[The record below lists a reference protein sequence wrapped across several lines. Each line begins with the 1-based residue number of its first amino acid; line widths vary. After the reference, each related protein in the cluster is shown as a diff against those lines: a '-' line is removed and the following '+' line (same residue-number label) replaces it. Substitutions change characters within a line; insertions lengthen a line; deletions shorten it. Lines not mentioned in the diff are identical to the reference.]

1 MNKKSI
7 KVLLLVED
15 NPADVRL
22 LREMFR
28 EQNLHNTELTQVDT
42 IGQAEKHLA
51 GSAVDIILLDLGLPD
66 AQGLESIRRAR
77 AVAPHVPLVV
87 LTSLDDESM
96 AAQALQE
103 GVQDYLIK
111 GQIDARGLL
120 RALRYAVERK
130 SMQEE
135 LFGEKERAQVTLDS
149 IGDAVICTDISG
161 NITFLNLVA
170 IRMTGWSRDEAAGK
184 PMAEVF
190 RVLDTTSRKTTPN
203 PVEMAVGQNRTVHL
217 PSNCILVRRDGS
229 EIPIED
235 SIAPIHDREGR
246 AIGVVIVFRDVSS
259 GQTMA
264 LQLAHSAHHDFLTG
278 LPNRKLLNDRV
289 SQAILA

>member
-28 EQNLHNTELTQVDT
+28 EQSSHRTELTQVET
-42 IGQAEKHLA
+42 MGQAEKNLA
-51 GSAVDIILLDLGLPD
+51 GGAVDIILLDLGLPD

-77 AVAPHVPLVV
+77 AVAPHVPVVV
-87 LTSLDDESM
+87 LTALDDESM
-96 AAQALQE
+96 AAQALQA

-135 LFGEKERAQVTLDS
+135 LFQEKELAQVTLNS

-170 IRMTGWSRDEAAGK
+170 IRMTGWSRDEAAGR
-184 PMAEVF
+184 PMTEVF
-190 RVLDTTSRKTTPN
+190 RVVDATSRKTTPN
-203 PVEMAVGQNRTVHL
+203 PMEMAVRQNRTVHL
-217 PSNCILVRRDGS
+217 PSKCILIQRDGG
-229 EIPIED
+229 EIRIEE
-235 SIAPIHDREGR
+235 SIAPIHDR
-246 AIGVVIVFRDVSS
+246 
-259 GQTMA
+259 
-264 LQLAHSAHHDFLTG
+264 
-278 LPNRKLLNDRV
+278 
-289 SQAILA
+289 